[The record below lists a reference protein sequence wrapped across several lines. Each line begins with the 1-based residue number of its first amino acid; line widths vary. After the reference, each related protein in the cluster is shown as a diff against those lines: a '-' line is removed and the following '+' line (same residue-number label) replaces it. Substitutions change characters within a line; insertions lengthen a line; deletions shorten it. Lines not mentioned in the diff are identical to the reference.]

1 MRKTEI
7 RRAKG
12 REKGRKREKERQRE
26 NILFLFLQRLQMRQN
41 ASFRLAVN

>member
-12 REKGRKREKERQRE
+12 REKGRKREKERQRG